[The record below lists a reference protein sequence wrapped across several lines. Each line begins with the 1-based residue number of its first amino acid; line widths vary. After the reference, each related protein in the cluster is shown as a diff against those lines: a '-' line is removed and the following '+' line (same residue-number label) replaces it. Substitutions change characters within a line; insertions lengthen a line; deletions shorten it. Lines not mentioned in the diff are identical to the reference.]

1 MLYRSRCAIRPSVDD
16 ACRNVKRAL
25 SAVWGTNLCRVYQ
38 LARHDIRHMISVATE
53 LASLPGVG
61 IACPAGVPVSREVE

>member
-1 MLYRSRCAIRPSVDD
+1 MLYRSRCAIRPSVDA

-38 LARHDIRHMISVATE
+38 RARHDNRHMVSVATE
-53 LASLPGVG
+53 LASLAAAGF
-61 IACPAGVPVSREVE
+61 ACPAGVPVSREVE